1 MKDLDLNRFDKCKFN
16 YGGGEY
22 IGYLIAK
29 QYKNPDDF
37 FYLIYC
43 EDFAHSH
50 NGVFDYDNLLRQG
63 YDLYVTKEEY
73 LSLVKINKLWYV
85 DYYFFIEMI
94 KAQSNNRPIINVL
107 VDENGKI
114 VIQKN

>member
-16 YGGGEY
+16 YGGNEY

-29 QYKNPDDF
+29 QYRNPDDF
-37 FYLIYC
+37 CYLIHC
-43 EDFAHSH
+43 DDFPGGH
-50 NGVFDYDNLLRQG
+50 NGVFDYENLLKQE
-63 YDLYVTKEEY
+63 YDLYVTKTEFES
-73 LSLVKINKLWYV
+73 LSKNNKLWYI
-85 DYYFFIEMI
+85 YRYSFIEMI
-94 KAQSNNRPIINVL
+94 KAQRDDRPSINVL